1 MLREA
6 LVRRALVKLEAD
18 DGKQAFC
25 LPLAAFTHVGR
36 LGGSRTFF
44 ACGVYDRFHLKC
56 HDC

>member
-36 LGGSRTFF
+36 LGGARTFF
-44 ACGVYDRFHLKC
+44 ACGVQR
-56 HDC
+56 